1 MVAPWVASEI
11 VIDCAAEK
19 LPAAGEYEGVA
30 TASGGAELPPHP
42 LQPEIAKNAAV
53 RIMT

>member
-1 MVAPWVASEI
+1 MAAPCEVSEI
-11 VIDCAAEK
+11 VTDCAAEK

-30 TASGGAELPPHP
+30 TVSGGAEPPPHP
-42 LQPEIAKNAAV
+42 LQPEIAKSAAV